1 MRKITSIIF
10 SQTSWALQP
19 SDSDSEHR
27 LKIYRKGH
35 IIHSIYNNVEK
46 VAQREYYYKVL
57 KLDMELFFDFLEE
70 KIRIQEWRDDY
81 SVKVNDGY
89 CWVVKLRYSDRRVKN
104 YIGTAARPPRGSE
117 LEERILA
124 LVKFDEEP
132 WIF

>member
-1 MRKITSIIF
+1 MRRITSIIF

-27 LKIYRKGH
+27 LKIYRKGQ

-46 VAQREYYYKVL
+46 EAQREYFYKVV

-81 SVKVNDGY
+81 SVEVNDGY
-89 CWVVKLRYSDRRVKN
+89 CWVVKVRYSDHRIKN
-104 YIGTAARPPRGSE
+104 HSGTVELPPQGNE
-117 LEERILA
+117 LEKRILG
-124 LVKFDEEP
+124 LVKFDEKP